1 MFWYIYQ
8 EKPQQ
13 SRVAAFIT
21 SVSTSGSLVNPPSPP
36 TLSETDLLMSRSLEK
51 LIWKTSN
58 LKPFANECF
67 MSAIQAVIW
76 RVKIIYILKQKLYLY
91 PMNAHLPPNTS
102 RVTSRPVKIAGA
114 VVRQQSEMA
123 FTHTLTGSLVSSG
136 TANIDTD
143 LRLFGS
149 VFRTRSGETVGE
161 DGSFYMCAALQR
173 ITCPPVPIPHLFI
186 I

>member
-1 MFWYIYQ
+1 
-8 EKPQQ
+8 
-13 SRVAAFIT
+13 
-21 SVSTSGSLVNPPSPP
+21 
-36 TLSETDLLMSRSLEK
+36 
-51 LIWKTSN
+51 
-58 LKPFANECF
+58 
-67 MSAIQAVIW
+67 
-76 RVKIIYILKQKLYLY
+76 
-91 PMNAHLPPNTS
+91 MNAHLPPNTS

-161 DGSFYMCAALQR
+161 DGSFYMCSSSLH
-173 ITCPPVPIPHLFI
+173 HLDAPSFSRLCHTLLWCCHV
-186 I
+186 